1 MFLLHGLIRMTNI
14 LIQWS
19 SDTNQAYKY
28 YVINID
34 TENMLVQSVYRCTQE
49 IVIRLKKKSNFLKW
63 KSLLKPDKIFL
74 KSYHQ
79 YHQSCMYDI
88 KWYIENME
96 LTLNFNQ
103 TPKLS
108 KNYAILCTFKLLN

>member
-34 TENMLVQSVYRCTQE
+34 TENMLVQSVYQCTQE

-63 KSLLKPDKIFL
+63 KFIETWQNIFKNL
-74 KSYHQ
+74 SSVSSVLYV
-79 YHQSCMYDI
+79 
-88 KWYIENME
+88 WYKMIYWEYGAH
-96 LTLNFNQ
+96 TQF
-103 TPKLS
+103 
-108 KNYAILCTFKLLN
+108 